1 MAAKLV
7 VEPSLRG
14 GLSAVKLQLPSEE
27 VRQALQTIGVGRNQ
41 ATTLSSSRHSGYVD
55 NIKRDTRM
63 KLVKER
69 LSDPRVLK
77 QIRQRLDARVMED
90 GMVRETLA
98 RTPQAARYSPNPTG
112 NLTE

>member
-1 MAAKLV
+1 
-7 VEPSLRG
+7 
-14 GLSAVKLQLPSEE
+14 
-27 VRQALQTIGVGRNQ
+27 
-41 ATTLSSSRHSGYVD
+41 
-55 NIKRDTRM
+55 M

-77 QIRQRLDARVMED
+77 QIRQRLDARVLED